1 MKYEELNYFRPG
13 SPFNLPDGLL
23 DVEWNSELSYRRFG
37 IYVYICRLDCLDG
50 RKSNK
55 KRFPDIVLPDI
66 RESGTK
72 VFCKTLYLY
81 PNRKKGEMQMKTIE
95 IDIEEY
101 KKLLQN
107 EAAVEIL
114 KIHTLQE
121 RYSVDCEYIAA
132 LFKFELQKKREES
145 DEIQ

>member
-1 MKYEELNYFRPG
+1 
-13 SPFNLPDGLL
+13 
-23 DVEWNSELSYRRFG
+23 
-37 IYVYICRLDCLDG
+37 
-50 RKSNK
+50 
-55 KRFPDIVLPDI
+55 
-66 RESGTK
+66 
-72 VFCKTLYLY
+72 
-81 PNRKKGEMQMKTIE
+81 MKTIE

-121 RYSVDCEYIAA
+121 HYSVDCEYIAA